1 MTLPVM
7 AAVTSWPKVNA
18 GARRIKTTSTGKVH
32 AALREIREFDW
43 MVLIITPLLLR
54 DRCLSFCFGQSWA
67 SQPRMSSSKRLSRC
81 YGEVRYSTEHYW
93 FQHRFQSWLQSFV
106 ALLRVVVDGSMQAL
120 LRHGLDQHSYRS
132 HGCQRYLGTRFLDF
146 IQGLD

>member
-1 MTLPVM
+1 
-7 AAVTSWPKVNA
+7 
-18 GARRIKTTSTGKVH
+18 
-32 AALREIREFDW
+32 

-93 FQHRFQSWLQSFV
+93 FQRRFQSWLQSFV
-106 ALLRVVVDGSMQAL
+106 ALLRVVTDGPCRLFCPTTSSSIRTGLTAASVTSAL
-120 LRHGLDQHSYRS
+120 GFWISSRAWICCDSQLSGTAWLDLRYPKARRPIDPKSD
-132 HGCQRYLGTRFLDF
+132 RFRE
-146 IQGLD
+146 I